1 MLTTSVTRDLYS
13 RFINHGA
20 DERQQLRVAR
30 LTAVALG
37 AAAVMLAMTAESVIA
52 ALSIFYTLMG
62 VGLFVPI
69 LAGLFLPRASS
80 AGAVA
85 STLSGVL
92 GVLAVQT
99 FGHPGPAWM
108 TAAMWGLIAAVT
120 AMAISLVVVTPPAAR
135 AD

>member
-1 MLTTSVTRDLYS
+1 M
-13 RFINHGA
+13 
-20 DERQQLRVAR
+20 
-30 LTAVALG
+30 TAVGLG

-69 LAGLFLPRASS
+69 LAGLFIPRAST

-85 STLSGVL
+85 STVCGVL
-92 GVLAVQT
+92 AVLAVQT

-108 TAAMWGLIAAVT
+108 TAAMWGLIAAVA
-120 AMAISLVVVTPPAAR
+120 AMAVSLVAAPPPVPR
-135 AD
+135 RGD